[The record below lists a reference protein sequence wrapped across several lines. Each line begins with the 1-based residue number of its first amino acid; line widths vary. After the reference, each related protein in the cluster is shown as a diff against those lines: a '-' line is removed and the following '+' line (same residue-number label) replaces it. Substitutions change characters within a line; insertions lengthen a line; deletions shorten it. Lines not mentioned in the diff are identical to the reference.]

1 MADALQ
7 IRHDAS
13 ARAFEVVVDGLR
25 NDLTYRLTEGVM
37 HIQHT
42 GVAPGLQGRGI
53 AAALVRAAFDWA
65 QAGGLKVNPVC
76 SYVRAY
82 MKRHPE
88 TEALRA

>member
-25 NDLTYRLTEGVM
+25 NDLSYRLTDGVM
-37 HIQHT
+37 HIVHT
-42 GVAPGLQGRGI
+42 GVAPELQGRGI
-53 AAALVRAAFDWA
+53 AAALVRDALDWA
-65 QAGGLKVNPVC
+65 RASGMKVNPVC

-82 MKRHPE
+82 MRRHPE
-88 TEALRA
+88 TAVLRA